1 MKIDPG
7 ELSRHAAYSLFISTL
22 VPRPIAFVSTLS
34 ADSRPNLAPF
44 SFFMGVTSDPP
55 TLAVAVGRRKGEMK
69 DTARNI
75 AARGEFVVN
84 VVNEALGRRMVL
96 ASGDFAPEVNEFEE
110 AGLTPIPS
118 ERVAPPRVKESPVH
132 MECRLERM
140 LTIGRSQTS
149 LIIAEVVL
157 FHIEDGLWSGEDV
170 EITRLKPLGRLGR
183 ALYAPVTETREIPRP
198 EVDPSTGRLR
208 RLEP

>member
-7 ELSRHAAYSLFISTL
+7 ELTRHAAYSLFISTL

-34 ADSRPNLAPF
+34 TDGRPNLAPF